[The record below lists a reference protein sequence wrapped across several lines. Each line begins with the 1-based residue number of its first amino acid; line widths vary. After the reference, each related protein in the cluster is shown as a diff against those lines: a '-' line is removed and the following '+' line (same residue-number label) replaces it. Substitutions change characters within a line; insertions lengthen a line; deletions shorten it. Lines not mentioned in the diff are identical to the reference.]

1 MNAMEQAL
9 PITRGEAETAYY
21 AGVVAFQA
29 QQARSWKRS
38 SRRAWTAA
46 SGMFALN
53 IVLAGALF
61 EMMPLK
67 QVVPVFA
74 YLDEAGLLDTT
85 TAISDLPPSTRVA
98 GIESLL
104 WQYLRHRE
112 HYAPSEAGQSYEV
125 VSAMSDDTVRR
136 QYQKWANPRDNKAA
150 PAAVLGDH
158 GFIRIDRISGAWVSH
173 TPDYSSG
180 VYEIRYCRTVARDNE
195 EPVQQRMIET
205 IGYVTVRAVPLWERV
220 TFNHA
225 GVIVTEY
232 PGPETEGSPGAPHPC
247 AG

>member
-1 MNAMEQAL
+1 MNLMDLAA
-9 PITRGEAETAYY
+9 PITRGEAETTYY

-29 QQARSWKRS
+29 QQARIWKRS

-46 SGMFALN
+46 GGMFVLS
-53 IVLAGALF
+53 IVLGAAILV
-61 EMMPLK
+61 MLPLK
-67 QVVPVFA
+67 RVVPVFV
-74 YLDEAGLLDTT
+74 YLNEAGLLDTT
-85 TAISDLPPSTRVA
+85 TAISDLPPSTKAA
-98 GIESLL
+98 GIEALL

-112 HYAPSEAGQSYEV
+112 HYAPSEAAESYEI
-125 VSAMSDDTVRR
+125 VSAMSGDTVRQ
-136 QYQKWANPRDNKAA
+136 QYQAWANPVANKAS
-150 PAAVLGDH
+150 PAAILGDR
-158 GFIRIDRISGAWVSH
+158 GFIRINRISGAWLSH
-173 TPDYSSG
+173 APDYSSG
-180 VYEIRYCRTVARDNE
+180 VYQIRYCRTVSQENVP
-195 EPVQQRMIET
+195 PVQQRMIET